1 MNLRFW
7 KTTGK
12 LVNFL
17 KLFFKQSFKLVRKQ
31 MKSSDQKNQEV
42 LIQRE
47 KQVLDLGPAPNASI
61 DP

>member
-1 MNLRFW
+1 M
-7 KTTGK
+7 
-12 LVNFL
+12 VNFL